1 MSKHEPDHRKDT
13 ERLPEETAKKLQTM
27 AMGVALVGVGLSA
40 VGYMGDKARF
50 AFSFLT
56 AFEWIT
62 TIGIGALFFVMIQ
75 HVVRAG
81 WSVAPRRHAEWITSI
96 LWVSPVLFVVGV
108 VPNMHTLYEHWL
120 GEHAAHDII
129 VKAKQ
134 SYLNSGFFLGRAAFF
149 FLVFAVLAWFFQ
161 TSSQKQDSSGETSL
175 TESMQKVAAP
185 GLVLV
190 ALSQTFAGFDWVMS
204 MDPHWYSTI
213 FGVYLFAGSMVS
225 VLSVLA
231 IVNMRLNS
239 AGLLQKVSTV
249 EHQHDIGKLLFGF
262 TVFWTYI
269 AFSQYFLIWYGN
281 IPEETVFF
289 KHRWVESWKD
299 WTMLLLVGHFI
310 VPVVV
315 LMSRH
320 TKRNKTILT
329 VMAVWMLFMHYVD
342 MYWLVMPNLDHHG
355 VHFSIGDL
363 GALML
368 CAGVGATV
376 VARRAAGSPIFP
388 LKDPRLAEAY
398 KVENL

>member
-1 MSKHEPDHRKDT
+1 MSSHHDNRKDT
-13 ERLPEETAKKLQTM
+13 ERLPEATAKKVQTI
-27 AMGVALVGVGLSA
+27 AFGVAGLGVALSA
-40 VGYMGDKARF
+40 VGFMGDKQRF

-56 AFEWIT
+56 GFEWIT
-62 TIGIGALFFVMIQ
+62 TLGLGALFFVMIQ
-75 HVVRAG
+75 HVTRAG
-81 WSVAPRRHAEWITSI
+81 WSVAPRRHAEWLTSI
-96 LWVSPVLFVVGV
+96 LWVVPILFFIGV
-108 VPNMHTLYEHWL
+108 YPNLHTLYEHWL
-120 GEHAAHDII
+120 GEHAAHDAI

-134 SYLNSGFFLGRAAFF
+134 SYLNVGFFTGRAVLFF
-149 FLVFAVLAWFFQ
+149 AIWGLLAWFFQ
-161 TSSQKQDSSGETSL
+161 SKSREQDTSGDTKL
-175 TESMQKVAAP
+175 TEKMQALAAP
-185 GLVLV
+185 GLALF

-213 FGVYLFAGSMVS
+213 FGVYMFAGGV
-225 VLSVLA
+225 VAALSVLA
-231 IVNMRLNS
+231 IINIRLQS

-281 IPEETVFF
+281 IPEETIFF

-299 WTMLLLVGHFI
+299 WSMLLLVGHFI

-320 TKRNKTILT
+320 TKRNKAILT
-329 VMAVWMLFMHYVD
+329 VMAVWMLVMHYVD

-355 VHFSIGDL
+355 VHFTLGDL
-363 GALML
+363 GALLL
-368 CAGVGATV
+368 CGGLGFAL
-376 VARRAAGSPIFP
+376 VARRAAQSPIFP